1 MSTQLN
7 NSGFNTGSNYQFADK
22 MIKPNYPRSLFDD
35 SHLVTRDISQ
45 AGLVVPLSVMETLP
59 ASDYELNISWL
70 IRMLPQAVPL
80 MSRQRIYFYAF
91 YSRCADLWTGFDA
104 FIRKGYSGNEIKT
117 APILDTIGHVS
128 YKTIIDGN
136 LHSTNPQW
144 STSSGVVSGS
154 LGDYF
159 GLPLGSDFSSSD
171 SGLISATPINIMPF
185 MMYLRIWRDYF
196 MNRNY
201 FYDDRNLLPDDD
213 ADFRL
218 DDGGHVKSFGSGY
231 SASGPFGRQG
241 VFFDV
246 EGAFSN
252 GVTTSSPYSVVSSR
266 GMTYQEFSVGEILPS
281 RAFIVAPFYHDY
293 PADYFISALPWPQRG
308 NTPSLDLTL
317 DIPSV
322 DFKRIVKEL
331 PSSNPT
337 ATQSFQFDNLPS
349 DRYQTYLTTS
359 YVGSA
364 DRRRSYDDT
373 VDAFNNWLSSNLS
386 MVNASLTLES
396 LRSLA
401 VTQTIMEKMARTDG
415 SYYEFG
421 LTFYGEPSKAAY
433 DYRPTFIGGCTGDIV
448 FTEVLQTSQS
458 SVQSPLGQQAGHGIS
473 GNSGYLGRFHSDD
486 YGYLMILCC
495 IMPDVYY
502 SQGLDKMWSRIN
514 QADWFIP
521 ERALLGM
528 QPILNKEI
536 FLQDNSVVDDDG
548 NKVNDNLWAYQ
559 DIFDEYRYQ
568 KNRIGGQVAD
578 STKLSFFPF
587 PKSRKFS
594 TLTNWG
600 RAFASSDDIRTDY
613 LASKIESPYIGQFDI
628 NIRAVKP
635 LPYQA
640 RPSSILNGLA

>member
-7 NSGFNTGSNYQFADK
+7 NSGFSTGSNYQFADK
-22 MIKPNYPRSLFDD
+22 MIRPNYPRSLFDD

-45 AGLVVPLSVMETLP
+45 AGLVVPLSVMEALP
-59 ASDYELNISWL
+59 ASDYEINISWL

-91 YSRCADLWTGFDA
+91 YSRCADLWTGFDS

-117 APILDTIGHVS
+117 VPSLDLSSDVGYQAIT
-128 YKTIIDGN
+128 DGFETP
-136 LHSTNPQW
+136 SNPQW
-144 STSSGVVSGS
+144 STSSGVVAGS

-159 GLPLGSDFSSSD
+159 GLPLGSKFSSLPD
-171 SGLISATPINIMPF
+171 RLPINLMPF

-201 FYDDRNLLPDDD
+201 FYSDRALLPDDD

-218 DDGGHVKSFGSGY
+218 DDSGHVKSINLDTAPDAYHRFD
-231 SASGPFGRQG
+231 

-252 GVTTSSPYSVVSSR
+252 GVTSSSPFSVVPSR
-266 GMTYQEFSVGEILPS
+266 GMTYDVYSVGAILPDC
-281 RAFIVAPFYHDY
+281 AFIVGPFYHDY
-293 PADYFISALPWPQRG
+293 PADYFVSALPWPQRG
-308 NTPSLDLTL
+308 NTPTL
-317 DIPSV
+317 DSAFSFNEYK
-322 DFKRIVKEL
+322 FKDLLDRTVPLGGSGAVSAYGYKYGL
-331 PSSNPT
+331 DGLADTHYGVSTWYN
-337 ATQSFQFDNLPS
+337 NS
-349 DRYQTYLTTS
+349 DY
-359 YVGSA
+359 SA
-364 DRRRSYDDT
+364 APLHT
-373 VDAFNNWLSSNLS
+373 NAAFNHWLA
-386 MVNASLTLES
+386 ASLTGNTKLSITLEN

-401 VTQTIMEKMARTDG
+401 VSQSIMEKMARTDG

-458 SVQSPLGQQAGHGIS
+458 SAQSPLGQQAGHGIS

-486 YGYLMILCC
+486 YGYIMIMCC

-502 SQGLDKMWSRIN
+502 SQGLDKMWSRLD
-514 QADWFIP
+514 QADWFLP

-528 QPILNKEI
+528 QPILNKEL
-536 FLQDNSVVDDDG
+536 FLQDQSVVDDDG
-548 NKVNDNLWAYQ
+548 NPVNENLWAYQ

-568 KNRIGGQVAD
+568 KNRIGGQIAD
-578 STKLSFFPF
+578 PTKLSFFPF
-587 PKSRKFS
+587 TQSRKFS
-594 TLTNWG
+594 SLPNWG
-600 RAFASSDDIRTDY
+600 RNFASSDDIRTDY

-635 LPYQA
+635 LPYRA
-640 RPSSILNGLA
+640 RPASILNSLS

>member
-45 AGLVVPLSVMETLP
+45 AGLVIPLSVMETLP
-59 ASDYELNISWL
+59 ASDYDINISWL
-70 IRMLPQAVPL
+70 IRMLPQSVPL

-117 APILDTIGHVS
+117 LPVVS
-128 YKTIIDGN
+128 VDSN
-136 LHSTNPQW
+136 FPSSLVPTNPQW
-144 STSSGVVSGS
+144 SASSGVVAGS
-154 LGDYF
+154 LGDFF
-159 GLPLGSDFSSSD
+159 GLPLAAAFAV
-171 SGLISATPINIMPF
+171 SGNTKINALPF

-201 FYDDRNLLPDDD
+201 FYNDRNLLPDDD

-218 DDGGHVKSFGSGY
+218 DDVGNVKSFSARGSL
-231 SASGPFGRQG
+231 FDFEN

-246 EGAFSN
+246 EGAFST

-266 GMTYQEFSVGEILPS
+266 GMTYIDYTVGNNNYHT
-281 RAFIVAPFYHDY
+281 FVVAPFYHDY
-293 PADYFISALPWPQRG
+293 PADYFVSALPWPQRG
-308 NTPSLDLTL
+308 NTPVLDLG
-317 DIPSV
+317 SV
-322 DFKRIVKEL
+322 AFSFDRSNFSSLIQESSSVSSVTEYGFKIGSKSL
-331 PSSNPT
+331 PGESFPVGIYGFGRSTNRDQT
-337 ATQSFQFDNLPS
+337 AQGIND
-349 DRYQTYLTTS
+349 
-359 YVGSA
+359 G
-364 DRRRSYDDT
+364 
-373 VDAFNNWLSSNLS
+373 FNRWLGDSLSSS
-386 MVNASLTLES
+386 ASGSFSSSITLES

-401 VTQTIMEKMARTDG
+401 VSQTIMEKMARTDG

-421 LTFYGEPSKAAY
+421 LTFFGEPSKAAY
-433 DYRPTFIGGCTGDIV
+433 DYRPTFVGGCTGDIV

-458 SVQSPLGQQAGHGIS
+458 SAQSPLGQQAGHGIS

-502 SQGLDKMWSRIN
+502 SQGLEKMWSRIN
-514 QADWFIP
+514 QADWFLP

-528 QPILNKEI
+528 QPILNKEL
-536 FLQDNSVVDDDG
+536 FLQSESVVDDDG

-578 STKLSFFPF
+578 SNKLSFFPF
-587 PKSRKFS
+587 TQSRKFS
-594 TLTNWG
+594 TLPNWG

>member
-7 NSGFNTGSNYQFADK
+7 NSGFDTGSNYQFADK

-45 AGLVVPLSVMETLP
+45 AGLVVPLSVMEALP
-59 ASDYELNISWL
+59 ASDYEINISWL
-70 IRMLPQAVPL
+70 VRMLPQAVPL

-91 YSRCADLWTGFDA
+91 YSRCADLWTGFDS
-104 FIRKGYSGNEIKT
+104 FIRRGYSGNEIKT
-117 APILDTIGHVS
+117 VPVVPVDSNFPGSLVP
-128 YKTIIDGN
+128 
-136 LHSTNPQW
+136 TNPQW
-144 STSSGVVSGS
+144 SSDSGVLPGS
-154 LGDYF
+154 LGDFF
-159 GLPLGSDFSSSD
+159 GLPLAAAFAASGS
-171 SGLISATPINIMPF
+171 TNINALPF

-201 FYDDRNLLPDDD
+201 FYSDRNLLPDDD

-218 DDGGHVKSFGSGY
+218 DDNGNVKSFASRGSD
-231 SASGPFGRQG
+231 FDFEN

-246 EGAFSN
+246 EGAFSA
-252 GVTTSSPYSVVSSR
+252 GVTTSSPYSIVSSR
-266 GMTYQEFSVGEILPS
+266 GMTYIDYTVDNDDYHTFV
-281 RAFIVAPFYHDY
+281 VAPFYHDY
-293 PADYFISALPWPQRG
+293 PSDYFVSALPWPQRG
-308 NTPSLDLTL
+308 NTPTLDLGTVNFSLDRSSLTDLIL
-317 DIPSV
+317 DDSSV
-322 DFKRIVKEL
+322 GGATEFGFK
-331 PSSNPT
+331 
-337 ATQSFQFDNLPS
+337 
-349 DRYQTYLTTS
+349 
-359 YVGSA
+359 VGSVG
-364 DRRRSYDDT
+364 DTSPVGIYTFGVGSSRSN
-373 VDAFNNWLSSNLS
+373 VSQAVNSGFNRWLGDSLVNGASSS
-386 MVNASLTLES
+386 FSSDVTLES

-401 VTQTIMEKMARTDG
+401 VSQTIMEKMARTDG

-458 SVQSPLGQQAGHGIS
+458 SSQSPLGQQAGHGIS

-486 YGYLMILCC
+486 YGYIMIMCC

-502 SQGLDKMWSRIN
+502 SQGLDKMWSRLN
-514 QADWFIP
+514 QADWFLP
-521 ERALLGM
+521 ERSLLGM
-528 QPILNKEI
+528 QPILNKEL
-536 FLQDNSVVDDDG
+536 FLQSETVVDDDG

-587 PKSRKFS
+587 TQSRKFS
-594 TLTNWG
+594 TLPNWG
-600 RAFASSDDIRTDY
+600 REFASSDDVRTDY
-613 LASKIESPYIGQFDI
+613 LASKIESPYIGQFDV
-628 NIRAVKP
+628 NVRAVKP